1 MINTKTKNTS
11 FINMWRYLQNENIK
25 NNDFMLRLR
34 DTSLLDYKWRRY
46 DKGDVLTNLEDSVKT
61 MDDLRSDDYKRNLSE
76 EISENIWFFFREILC
91 RKDDLASGKTKTEEY
106 PINYFYRHYTL
117 NPATMKMIYLYE
129 HKRNFIVDASIPG
142 ALETYCILLTY
153 GNYYRNIHA
162 SSKFYKGS
170 IRSSS
175 GDDNNIN
182 DILLENLSK
191 YKNFSK
197 VYIKHELLKNIIT
210 FSQKKYLIDKDD
222 INKEKNIFNF
232 TFIDEDTDRSTIGAI
247 NQDLI
252 FHYQYYEPLK
262 DDKIKKL
269 ELQDTREYM
278 IINTLTY
285 PHYKFNCN
293 NEELEMYMAWREK
306 VFIYADNKIYDELS
320 DDDKCYIITE

>member
-1 MINTKTKNTS
+1 MINIKTKNAS

-34 DTSLLDYKWRRY
+34 DPSLLDYKWRRY
-46 DKGDVLTNLEDSVKT
+46 DKGDVLNNLEDSVKT
-61 MDDLRSDDYKRNLSE
+61 MDDLRSDDYKRSISE

-91 RKDDLASGKTKTEEY
+91 RKDDLASGKTKTSEY
-106 PINYFYRHYTL
+106 PIDYFYKHYTL

-153 GNYYRNIHA
+153 GKYYRNIHIN
-162 SSKFYKGS
+162 SKFYKGS
-170 IRSSS
+170 IRSLRA
-175 GDDNNIN
+175 DDSNVK
-182 DILLENLSK
+182 DIVFKNLSK
-191 YKNFSK
+191 YKNFSE
-197 VYIKHELLKNIIT
+197 VYMKYELLDNIVGYI
-210 FSQKKYLIDKDD
+210 QKKYLVD
-222 INKEKNIFNF
+222 KEKNIFNF
-232 TFIDEDTDRSTIGAI
+232 TFIDDDTDRSTIGAI

-262 DDKIKKL
+262 DDKIKKR

-278 IINTLTY
+278 IINTPTS
-285 PHYKFNCN
+285 PQFNCN
-293 NEELEMYMAWREK
+293 GEELEMYTAWREK
-306 VFIYADNKIYDELS
+306 VFIHADNKIYDELS